1 MKLQGSNAPN
11 PRPGIGSPLVS
22 VITPTYNRA
31 ALLPRAIASVL
42 SQDFA
47 DLELIV
53 IDDGS
58 TDSTQEV
65 LAAIKDP
72 RLSSI
77 RFERNR
83 GIGAARHEAV
93 SRARGEFIAFI
104 DSDDVWLPGKLRF
117 QVEVL
122 LRHPSI
128 DVLFGD
134 YRNINH
140 VEHLDK
146 QGFEQTAHGLAG
158 VEVQS
163 LEADVWEI
171 TAGLPEALLVANF
184 IGTCSMV
191 ALRRN
196 LVERVGNFNPKLSV
210 EDIELWWLA
219 SLKGATFAYTTRS
232 LIERH
237 KDEGSISAKFAA
249 YAPRYLEALGCF
261 EKSAID
267 ANRPELLRHINLSK
281 HQVWCGLIRHHAL
294 RGERGLVLRAFRQS
308 LRYRCSSRALGYV
321 FAGLLGLTGAEV
333 ARDLKRKLR
342 PRSS

>member
-1 MKLQGSNAPN
+1 MTPQMNIAPD
-11 PRPGIGSPLVS
+11 PKPGNKSPLVS

-42 SQDFA
+42 SQDFT

-53 IDDGS
+53 VDDGS
-58 TDSTQEV
+58 TDGTQEV
-65 LAAIKDP
+65 LASITDS
-72 RLSSI
+72 RVSCI
-77 RFERNR
+77 RFDQNR

-93 SRARGEFIAFI
+93 TRARGDFIAFI

-122 LRHPSI
+122 QRHPSI

-146 QGFEQTAHGLAG
+146 QGFEQAAKGLAR
-158 VEVQS
+158 VQVRA

-171 TAGLPEALLVANF
+171 TLGLPEALLVANF
-184 IGTCSMV
+184 IGTCSIV
-191 ALRRN
+191 VLRRN
-196 LVERVGNFNPKLSV
+196 LVERVGNFNARLSV
-210 EDIELWWLA
+210 EDIELWWRA
-219 SLKGATFAYTTRS
+219 SLKGATFAYTTRC

-237 KDEGSISAKFAA
+237 KDEGSISARPVG
-249 YAPRYLEALGCF
+249 YAPQYLEALDCF

-267 ANRPELLRHINLSK
+267 ALRTELLWPINLAR
-281 HQVWCGLIRHHAL
+281 HQVWCGLTRHHAL
-294 RGERGLVLRAFRQS
+294 RGERGHALRAFRQS
-308 LRYRCSSRALGYV
+308 LRYKCSPRALGYV
-321 FAGLLGLTGAEV
+321 VAGLLGLKAAEG

-342 PRSS
+342 ARSS